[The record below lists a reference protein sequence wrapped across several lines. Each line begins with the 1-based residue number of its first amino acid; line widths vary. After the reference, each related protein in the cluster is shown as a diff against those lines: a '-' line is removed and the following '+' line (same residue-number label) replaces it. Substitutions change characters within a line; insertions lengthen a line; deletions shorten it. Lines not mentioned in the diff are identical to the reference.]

1 MRFSFKRA
9 KKEAAAEAV
18 QLRRSGAGGFE
29 MLEGLVPLGGG
40 DVELYRAI
48 REAVPIVDAA
58 VLKLIRLAGGFSVEC
73 GNAGAKAELARFI
86 REVDVGRGQRGLQS
100 FLDMYL
106 DSMLT
111 CGRAVGEIVLS
122 QGREIAAVLCG
133 NVRDVLVREGDTP
146 LDFQLCARGG
156 GEAAPFPYQ
165 ELLLFTP
172 FNPETDSPYGVSL
185 LRSMPFLSEILMK
198 IYACT
203 GANFERSG
211 NVRYA
216 VVYKPSGDAS
226 ERGGE
231 RLRQIAQQWS
241 RAMESTRSGEVRD
254 FVAMGDVEIRAIG
267 ADGQVLDS
275 EAPVRQILEQLIAK
289 TGIPPF
295 MLGLSWSSTERMSSQ
310 QADMMTSELDA
321 LRRTLTPV
329 LEKICRMW
337 MSLHG
342 YADAFEV
349 VWDEIN
355 LQDTVEQAQAELYAA
370 QAAKLAKGDRI

>member
-1 MRFSFKRA
+1 MRFSFKRG
-9 KKEAAAEAV
+9 KKELAAETV

-29 MLEGLVPLGGG
+29 LLEGLVPLGGG

-73 GNAGAKAELARFI
+73 GNAKAEAELARFI
-86 REVDVGRGQRGLQS
+86 REVDVGRGQRGLQC

-198 IYACT
+198 IYAST

-216 VVYKPSGDAS
+216 VVYKP
-226 ERGGE
+226 
-231 RLRQIAQQWS
+231 
-241 RAMESTRSGEVRD
+241 
-254 FVAMGDVEIRAIG
+254 
-267 ADGQVLDS
+267 
-275 EAPVRQILEQLIAK
+275 
-289 TGIPPF
+289 
-295 MLGLSWSSTERMSSQ
+295 
-310 QADMMTSELDA
+310 
-321 LRRTLTPV
+321 
-329 LEKICRMW
+329 
-337 MSLHG
+337 
-342 YADAFEV
+342 
-349 VWDEIN
+349 
-355 LQDTVEQAQAELYAA
+355 
-370 QAAKLAKGDRI
+370 